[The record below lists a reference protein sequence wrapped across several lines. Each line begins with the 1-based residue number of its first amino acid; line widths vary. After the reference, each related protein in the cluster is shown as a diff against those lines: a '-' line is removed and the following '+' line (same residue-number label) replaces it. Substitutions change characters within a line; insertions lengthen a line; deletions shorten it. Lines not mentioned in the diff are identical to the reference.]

1 MNNIA
6 SERTRI
12 GITQKDLAKKL
23 DKSLTTVSRWE
34 QGRGMPT
41 ASELIGMHKLFGC
54 SVDYLLGL
62 SDERT
67 YTTR

>member
-6 SERTRI
+6 SERIRI
-12 GITQKDLAKKL
+12 GITQKELAKKL
-23 DKSLTTVSRWE
+23 DRSLTTVSRWE
-34 QGRGMPT
+34 QGRSVPT
-41 ASELIGMHKLFGC
+41 ASELIGMYELFGC

-67 YTTR
+67 RTSR